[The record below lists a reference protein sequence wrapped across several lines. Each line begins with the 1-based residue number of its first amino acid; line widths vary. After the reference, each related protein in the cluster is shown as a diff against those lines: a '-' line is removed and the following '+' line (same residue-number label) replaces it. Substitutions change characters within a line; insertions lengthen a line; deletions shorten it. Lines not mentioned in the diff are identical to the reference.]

1 MPLASW
7 ASLHFNG
14 PAAGAMVTQGQATVI
29 GTPAGYAKAQHV
41 GGGAGSM
48 PFAKA
53 TRLVGSL
60 TVINGAAT
68 TTYLPMK
75 ARARAASIIK
85 VNELSQDDVTGAVL
99 EAVVEPGLTLRQA
112 LRLVAAATAGK
123 LTGGGSTEVTIRNAV
138 ADSKDRIVA
147 TVDSN
152 GNRTAID
159 YDLT

>member
-1 MPLASW
+1 MPA
-7 ASLHFNG
+7 AAFFFHHTYG
-14 PAAGAMVTQGQATVI
+14 PAAGAMVTGADAETQATLS
-29 GTPAGYAKAQHV
+29 GYAKAQHV

-48 PFAKA
+48 PLAKA
-53 TRLVGSL
+53 TRLVSSL

-75 ARARAASIIK
+75 ARARAASVIK

-99 EAVVEPGLTLRQA
+99 EALIEPGLTLRQA

>member
-1 MPLASW
+1 MPLASL

-14 PAAGAMVTQGQATVI
+14 PAAGAMVTQGQATVT

-48 PFAKA
+48 PLAKA

-99 EAVVEPGLTLRQA
+99 EALIEPGMTLREA
-112 LRLVAAATAGK
+112 IRLIAGATAAELSGAG
-123 LTGGGSTEVTIRNAV
+123 TSTVTIKNAV
-138 ADSKDRIVA
+138 ANNKNRIVA
-147 TVDSN
+147 TVDSQ
-152 GNRTAID
+152 GNRTAIT

>member
-1 MPLASW
+1 MPLASL

-14 PAAGAMVTQGQATVI
+14 PAAGAMVTSASATVT
-29 GTPAGYAKAQHV
+29 GTASGYAKAQHV

-48 PFAKA
+48 PLAKA

-75 ARARAASIIK
+75 ALARAASIIK

-112 LRLVAAATAGK
+112 LRLVAAATAG
-123 LTGGGSTEVTIRNAV
+123 LAATGAEPS
-138 ADSKDRIVA
+138 
-147 TVDSN
+147 
-152 GNRTAID
+152 
-159 YDLT
+159 

>member
-14 PAAGAMVTQGQATVI
+14 PAAGAMVTSASATVT
-29 GTPAGYAKAQHV
+29 GTASGYAKAQHV
-41 GGGAGSM
+41 GGGDGSM
-48 PFAKA
+48 PRAQA
-53 TRLVGSL
+53 TRLVSSL

-75 ARARAASIIK
+75 ANIRAGAIIK

-99 EAVVEPGLTLRQA
+99 EAIVEPGLTLRQA

-123 LTGGGSTEVTIRNAV
+123 ISGGGTSTVTIRNAV
-138 ADSKDRIVA
+138 ADGADRIVA
-147 TVDSN
+147 TVDSA
-152 GNRTAID
+152 GNRTAIT